1 MSRNPPQR
9 RNARARNGVA
19 PKRPGS
25 ITAGLVRAAHPFTD
39 AASVMLNL
47 RQCDGSPT
55 GRRRFTGSVYDSAGS
70 RQGSRPQADTT
81 GRKPT
86 GQRYQPV
93 RHRYGHYWQRQRQR
107 QRQRRDYQQNRNI
120 ADRLQHIDTHT
131 LTPPGHQALAEIRG
145 AAGAAY
151 FAGRQSLPGFCARA
165 DRRLNRLPGKISY

>member
-39 AASVMLNL
+39 AASGMLPL

-55 GRRRFTGSVYDSAGS
+55 GRRRFAGSVYDSAGS
-70 RQGSRPQADTT
+70 RREVACRQIQQEE
-81 GRKPT
+81 KPA
-86 GQRYQPV
+86 GQQYQPV
-93 RHRYGHYWQRQRQR
+93 RHRYGHYWQRQR
-107 QRQRRDYQQNRNI
+107 RDYHQNRNI
-120 ADRLQHIDTHT
+120 ADQLQHTDIHA
-131 LTPPGHQALAEIRG
+131 LTPPGHKEVAEMRG

-151 FAGRQSLPGFCARA
+151 FAGRQSLPGFSARA
-165 DRRLNRLPGKISY
+165 DRRLNRLPGVISC